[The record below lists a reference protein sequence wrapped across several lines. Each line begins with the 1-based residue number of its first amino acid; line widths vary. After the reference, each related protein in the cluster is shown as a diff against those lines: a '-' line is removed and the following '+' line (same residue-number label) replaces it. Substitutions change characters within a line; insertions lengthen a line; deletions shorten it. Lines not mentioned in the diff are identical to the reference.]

1 MGRQFK
7 NATVW
12 RIQRQEYAV
21 LFSVL
26 LFPVAPTVRRNIYR
40 IYILRLSRSI
50 VTVLL

>member
-7 NATVW
+7 NASVW
-12 RIQRQEYAV
+12 RIQRQEYTV
-21 LFSVL
+21 LFSV